1 MSNRFGLFIAFVLSL
16 ALFFWGFC
24 PCEGSITQW
33 NSVTEDTSDSFSG
46 DITIDESREVE
57 FSVSSPDSY
66 EWIWSVNEGET
77 KESEGKSSNLVY
89 AFEDYGTYNVSVV
102 GMRENETECACWNVT
117 VWLVIGEE
125 NDVRELEGLADYT
138 LRISKVPERIVSMAP
153 SCTEIL
159 FAVGAGDRVVGITEY
174 CDYPPEVEEKKEK
187 GEIEVIGGY
196 STPSIE
202 KIVDFEPDLIV
213 GAHGNTDDV
222 IFRLIELGYPVY
234 AMHPKNIEEIFS
246 HIKVTG
252 ALTKCDETASSL
264 LNELREKLDEIEEK
278 TELLEEGQRPRVFYN
293 IGDFFTAGEGTFIS
307 EIIETAGGKNIAADK
322 SGYFIMNLEELMDKN
337 PQVILCDSGHG
348 GMSSAYDQI
357 MSEERLKILDAV
369 KNKRVYLIDG
379 DIMDRPG
386 PRIVNATE
394 TVYGYL
400 YGFFGIIE
408 EEEAPSPTITPT
420 ASQTSTPT
428 PIITATPTPTA
439 SVPSSSSQTP
449 GFEAMSTVI
458 GILIGIVFI
467 KTRKQNIVRR

>member
-1 MSNRFGLFIAFVLSL
+1 M
-16 ALFFWGFC
+16 
-24 PCEGSITQW
+24 
-33 NSVTEDTSDSFSG
+33 
-46 DITIDESREVE
+46 
-57 FSVSSPDSY
+57 
-66 EWIWSVNEGET
+66 
-77 KESEGKSSNLVY
+77 
-89 AFEDYGTYNVSVV
+89 
-102 GMRENETECACWNVT
+102 
-117 VWLVIGEE
+117 
-125 NDVRELEGLADYT
+125 
-138 LRISKVPERIVSMAP
+138 
-153 SCTEIL
+153 
-159 FAVGAGDRVVGITEY
+159 
-174 CDYPPEVEEKKEK
+174 
-187 GEIEVIGGY
+187 
-196 STPSIE
+196 
-202 KIVDFEPDLIV
+202 
-213 GAHGNTDDV
+213 
-222 IFRLIELGYPVY
+222 
-234 AMHPKNIEEIFS
+234 
-246 HIKVTG
+246 
-252 ALTKCDETASSL
+252 
-264 LNELREKLDEIEEK
+264 DEIEEK